1 MKYRFIAAIHYLQI
15 DKPECRIPLKSGT
28 MTNKESLI
36 DGILSYKSRLAV
48 DTLGVHSID
57 EFKDKTYYL
66 VDGEFDPA
74 WTVDDINRV
83 GTQLAFAFLRQIQ
96 HVTSELWLVR
106 DNSVYVRDGFLFV
119 YDKMLED
126 GMTFKASLGT
136 INTKASLIKE
146 DVKFT
151 KEEIEK
157 AASEMLV
164 VPIEEVKD
172 GGKDYSIA
180 DQFQYFKGADIDR
193 KYYAWIYI
201 HFARSNAAIPVKILM
216 YVTAMEALVS
226 TLAVELSHQVSERIA
241 VLLGKDKDSRQSI
254 YADIKTSY
262 GYRSKAAHGE
272 TLKGTEQEMAAFLT
286 KIDEYLRQLMQLE
299 EPYGFEDK
307 KINEFFLERLMG

>member
-15 DKPECRIPLKSGT
+15 DKPECRIPLKSGI

-57 EFKDKTYYL
+57 EFKDKSYYL
-66 VDGEFDPA
+66 VDGEFDPT
-74 WTVDDINRV
+74 WTEDDINKV

-96 HVTSELWLVR
+96 QVTSELWLVR

-119 YDKMLED
+119 YDKVLED

-136 INTKASLIKE
+136 IFTKASLAKE
-146 DVKFT
+146 DVKFS

-157 AASEMLV
+157 AASDMMVIPVED
-164 VPIEEVKD
+164 VKSGD
-172 GGKDYSIA
+172 KDYSVA
-180 DQFQYFKGADIDR
+180 DQFQYFKGAGIDR

-201 HFARSNAAIPVKILM
+201 YFARANAAIPVKILM
-216 YVTAMEALVS
+216 FVTAMEALVS
-226 TLAVELSHQVSERIA
+226 SSTVELSHQVSERIA
-241 VLLGKDKDSRQSI
+241 ILLGKDKDSRQSI
-254 YADIKTSY
+254 YADIKTAY

-272 TLKGTEQEMAAFLT
+272 TLKGTEQELVEFLT
-286 KIDEYLRQLMQLE
+286 KIDEYMRQLMHFE
-299 EPYGFEDK
+299 EPYSYEDK